1 MTNDKKENL
10 INIGTGFNNQ
20 MRKATAKKV
29 HYIYSIL
36 TVVFFTSTLILA
48 TIVMTNDSK
57 SELERTRKL
66 LDTCN
71 TYNLNP
77 NFIKPEG
84 AI

>member
-1 MTNDKKENL
+1 MTNNT
-10 INIGTGFNNQ
+10 NIRPKPQEQVSGYYKT
-20 MRKATAKKV
+20 AT
-29 HYIYSIL
+29 IIL
-36 TVVFFTSTLILA
+36 AAIVLILG
-48 TIVMTNDSK
+48 TIVITSDSK